1 MTDEANHMDK
11 YEKIKRL
18 RTADGCTSN
27 YPSPCSI
34 SFYKMSLLELKYLRD
49 CLSLRTIVANSP
61 RLIQA
66 YNNLLKKQTRPLVC
80 YAPKFVLRQ
89 LVRLGLVEFGGP
101 NGVVDTDRF
110 DPLAGLYE
118 QLNMGAIDMMPD
130 LKILLYEFCYAIR
143 AIKTLPALDRHIKE
157 VTVAANTAAQ
167 IEAEEKTNGED

>member
-61 RLIQA
+61 RRKSFSLFCLQFSC
-66 YNNLLKKQTRPLVC
+66 L
-80 YAPKFVLRQ
+80 
-89 LVRLGLVEFGGP
+89 
-101 NGVVDTDRF
+101 
-110 DPLAGLYE
+110 
-118 QLNMGAIDMMPD
+118 
-130 LKILLYEFCYAIR
+130 ILLLSVLAFSL
-143 AIKTLPALDRHIKE
+143 LPLFSSLLL
-157 VTVAANTAAQ
+157 VTNKQ
-167 IEAEEKTNGED
+167 MNK